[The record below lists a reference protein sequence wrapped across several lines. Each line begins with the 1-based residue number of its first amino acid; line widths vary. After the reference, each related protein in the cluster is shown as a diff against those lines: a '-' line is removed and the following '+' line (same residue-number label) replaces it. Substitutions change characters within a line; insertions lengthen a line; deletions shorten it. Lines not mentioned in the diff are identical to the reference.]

1 MNDLK
6 YQYELFITKA
16 DIEIVENSNSKFLPQ
31 IVSKV
36 LMPKLNDGATWIH

>member
-1 MNDLK
+1 MNDLE

-16 DIEIVENSNSKFLPQ
+16 DIEIVENSNSKVSPQ

-36 LMPKLNDGATWIH
+36 LMPKLKDGATWSY